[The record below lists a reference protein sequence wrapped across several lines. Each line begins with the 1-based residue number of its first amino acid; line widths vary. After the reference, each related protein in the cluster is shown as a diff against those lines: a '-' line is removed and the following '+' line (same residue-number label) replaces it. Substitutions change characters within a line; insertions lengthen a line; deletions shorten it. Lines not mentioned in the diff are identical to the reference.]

1 MSTNYSSTDGRAT
14 GDRPYSADLDQPAR
28 GTHFGCGGATF
39 ARSSD
44 RMIATDP
51 NSPSLCRTARQ
62 RDRRR
67 GFGEL
72 LATLARTIGSRGD
85 TALLRGA
92 FEEVIRRTLSVRS
105 VHLRDAMSRW
115 GTRPDTSAIESVAF
129 EVPGPSP
136 RTRGVLEA
144 TFDPGCR
151 PGEWDIQMLGMAANL
166 GALLLEIERGHLQ
179 LTRSELAA
187 SKSRGDGAAPLI
199 GSTSAM
205 ESLRSR
211 IERVA
216 ITDFTVLL
224 EGESGVGKELVAR
237 QIHELSARRQG
248 PFVAIN
254 CAALVETLLEAEL
267 FGIEERTATG
277 VRGRRGK
284 FEHDDG
290 VTLVLDEVSDL
301 SLTAQAK
308 LLRAIQD
315 LAVER
320 VGGIGTHRVDI
331 RIVAAT
337 NRGLRELV
345 ARKLFRP
352 DLFYRLSGVDI
363 RVPSLRERRSDIEEL
378 ARYFLE
384 RHRHTRQ
391 LTLSPVALQA
401 LRAYDW
407 PGNVRELE
415 RLMERAVALAT
426 GDVIELEDLPPIV
439 GGDYGAILLPSFTR
453 NDTLRAWA
461 CRYTRLMFERC
472 QGNKREAAR
481 VLGISYHT
489 LASYLRTGDGEA
501 GIAAEISTVS
511 EEEGPIRANIS

>member
-1 MSTNYSSTDGRAT
+1 MNDTQRDP
-14 GDRPYSADLDQPAR
+14 DPAR
-28 GTHFGCGGATF
+28 PAT
-39 ARSSD
+39 
-44 RMIATDP
+44 
-51 NSPSLCRTARQ
+51 RQ

-72 LATLARTIGSRGD
+72 LVTLARAIGGRGD
-85 TALLRGA
+85 AALLRGA
-92 FEEVIRRTLSVRS
+92 FEEILRRTLSVRA
-105 VHLRDAMSRW
+105 VHLRDASSRW
-115 GTRPDTSAIESVAF
+115 AGRPDPGAIESIAF

-136 RTRGVLEA
+136 KTRGVLEA

-151 PGEWDIQMLGMAANL
+151 PGDWDVQMLGMAANI
-166 GALLLEIERGHLQ
+166 GALLLEIERGRLQ
-179 LTRSELAA
+179 LARSDWAA
-187 SKSRGDGAAPLI
+187 GTKPKSDGAAPLI
-199 GSTSAM
+199 GSTPAM
-205 ESLRSR
+205 AALRSR

-237 QIHELSARRQG
+237 QIHELSPRRNG

-267 FGIEERTATG
+267 FGIEEKTATG

-284 FEHDDG
+284 FEHADG
-290 VTLVLDEVSDL
+290 GTLFLDEVSDL
-301 SLTAQAK
+301 SPSAQAK

-320 VGGIGTHRVDI
+320 VGGNGTHRVDI

-345 ARKLFRP
+345 ERRVFRP
-352 DLFYRLSGVDI
+352 DLYYRLSGVDI
-363 RVPSLRERRSDIEEL
+363 RVPSLRERRPDIQEL
-378 ARYFLE
+378 AAYFLE
-384 RHRHTRQ
+384 RHRHTRH
-391 LTLSPVALQA
+391 LRLSEVALEA

-415 RLMERAVALAT
+415 RLMERAVALST
-426 GDVIELEDLPPIV
+426 GDIIELDDLPPAV
-439 GGDYGAILLPSFTR
+439 GGNYGEILLPSFKR
-453 NDTLRAWA
+453 HETLRVWA
-461 CRYTRLMFERC
+461 CRYARLVLGRC

-489 LASYLRTGDGEA
+489 LITYLKTAEGGPQSVEGSPTPALDETAETLPLAASTASVPE
-501 GIAAEISTVS
+501 
-511 EEEGPIRANIS
+511 N